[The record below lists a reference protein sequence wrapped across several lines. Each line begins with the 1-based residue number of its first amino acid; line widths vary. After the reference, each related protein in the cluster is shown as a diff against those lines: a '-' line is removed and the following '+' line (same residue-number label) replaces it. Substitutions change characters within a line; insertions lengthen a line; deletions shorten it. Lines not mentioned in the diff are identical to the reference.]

1 MYRVKILIWNV
12 RTEKGY
18 TLVELSKKSGIGK
31 TTLNNYENG
40 LTSPTL
46 RQLEVIA
53 QALDTKISAL
63 FESEYK

>member
-1 MYRVKILIWNV
+1 MKILIWNV

-31 TTLNNYENG
+31 TTLNNFENG
-40 LTSPTL
+40 LTSPTH

>member
-1 MYRVKILIWNV
+1 MKILIWNV

-46 RQLEVIA
+46 RQFEVIA